1 MTDNIHTHTHTHVVP
16 MDSIDFDFDFHLTD
30 SVISDF
36 FEGDDDYFDLLVG
49 EWLSEDKNNTENNKN
64 NTENGYEDD
73 SSFGDY
79 DPSLHTDTITTANND
94 DNDDT
99 ESHQDGDCCTVVSA
113 PETTRWTF
121 TPPQPSQEE
130 VGIVT
135 VKGQFDVICG
145 RTNHESKSSP
155 GNHRYRQLVDRFK
168 SAYKAAS
175 KRIDKQRIAE
185 KVKDM
190 IAMEGGRF
198 VQKVVVW
205 TDETTY
211 EHNDGPVPTDTKV
224 RYVLASR
231 GVIHEKVTK
240 DLRRKPDHRSWSGPL
255 SCVRRSKS
263 KSKTKKKKG

>member
-36 FEGDDDYFDLLVG
+36 FEGDDDYFDLLAG
-49 EWLSEDKNNTENNKN
+49 EWLSEYKNNDKNNKN
-64 NTENGYEDD
+64 N
-73 SSFGDY
+73 
-79 DPSLHTDTITTANND
+79 
-94 DNDDT
+94 T

-121 TPPQPSQEE
+121 TPPQPPQEE

-211 EHNDGPVPTDTKV
+211 EHNDGPVPTDTEV

-255 SCVRRSKS
+255 SCVRRSRS
-263 KSKTKKKKG
+263 KSKTTKKKG